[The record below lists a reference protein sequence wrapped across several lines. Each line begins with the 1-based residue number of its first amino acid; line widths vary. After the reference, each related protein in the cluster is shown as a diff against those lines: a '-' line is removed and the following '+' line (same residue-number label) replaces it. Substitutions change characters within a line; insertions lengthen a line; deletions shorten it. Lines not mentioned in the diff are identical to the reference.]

1 VSSNEQPYRRIAIE
15 APPWHTRIIA
25 SVYRRVLWLTC
36 QICVTG
42 GRQNVVAVV
51 KSDGKQVAKLD
62 GNADNVERIEKTS
75 VQHLVIEATKL
86 A

>member
-1 VSSNEQPYRRIAIE
+1 M
-15 APPWHTRIIA
+15 
-25 SVYRRVLWLTC
+25 LTC
-36 QICVTG
+36 PFWAVE

-51 KSDGKQVAKLD
+51 KSDGKEVAKLD
-62 GNADNVERIEKTS
+62 GNSDNVERIEKTS